1 MNNTSSSNN
10 NAAATSIA
18 ETKIGN
24 NLGRTYKIRVGSMV
38 EVARRMWPGI
48 NQPGGTARVLG
59 IHTAEEPGIA
69 GEAVIIAVD
78 VHYIVEGRKE
88 KRVPIQYVTHSPQYE
103 AEEEGFIR
111 RDGGGGGQRRF
122 LLRDRSQ
129 LLGRCKNCG
138 SLRADCGAC
147 DWMMIEESSH
157 NTKGL
162 HPDPSV
168 AAITTRTNVTSCN
181 SSNEDTQSSTS
192 SEDDD
197 DDLLNRR
204 LPMLLSSTNK
214 TKHLHSFL
222 NDQVF
227 GGKRRPAKPEPRP
240 RRTPRGKSVLE
251 TFSTTYAGSDS
262 GNQDTKNSKTL
273 KAGLPTADIQKLYS
287 STLSSP
293 SEDENDVLPK
303 TTKFKRLT
311 KVTALLSQEEEEAA
325 LTSNR
330 NDLSSSTQAE
340 SIASVDLEPLSSSQI
355 SLYRDYYECG
365 GLDDQLFIQPE
376 AEGEIVM
383 LPNDVLDRTVDLTHD
398 QLPNFFDE
406 LASKVQHILIPKFQI
421 ELMKI
426 QGKKSESEQQ
436 PFLRLL
442 YQQICQ
448 ELIRDGVDQ
457 LTNCLRKLCLR
468 RREKGTKLTSQQK
481 KHFKLQNERRDLTL
495 ELISQKVQTLCKDLR
510 ESMISTATA
519 TQEDFDDHE
528 GHDDGTTEAKMT
540 NTGSDDS
547 SSHIENFETEFDTTT
562 DDRLLLASFDPHAYA
577 YVRRKRRKKNTVKTA
592 RKVHLENFQ
601 DFYRHT
607 TNQAFSGNEESDEE
621 CSIRKKYSNSVKRR
635 NCRKITS
642 SSVENQRSNLSK
654 QSFHDDQT
662 LVREERTYGAGNDTF
677 REKTGQGNHTSRR
690 RPLIWCTKLERAI
703 KNKFQVIDPKNPGRV
718 NQDHQH
724 DKDIATTARI
734 SSTRDAVT
742 HSVMPIQATVD
753 KLYQHLRSKNCKE
766 ICLSDLGAIPS
777 TSISTRGSPLHSAP
791 ALQDNSNSIDNV
803 LCTIHNYLI
812 INNEKGHNWAEL
824 EDNVKSIFMCI
835 HAQLQHS
842 VSLLEWMHTYDNDD
856 RLIEFFIGTFRVIAS
871 VDSQILDNLQQD
883 SVCQLLCSPKFGDLV
898 IMQIIDVIYSQRLP
912 KVWVSYY
919 FDTETEKYS
928 PLPIK
933 KLSDSSWR
941 KIVQLIA
948 LINQRIPILEA
959 ACNVLVKLFKCQQ
972 WRLTSTS
979 PIRYFVS
986 SVDSKCIREY
996 LTSGQ
1001 LVSEG
1006 E

>member
-1 MNNTSSSNN
+1 MNNATSSN
-10 NAAATSIA
+10 NAAATSNA
-18 ETKIGN
+18 ESQISS
-24 NLGRTYKIRVGSMV
+24 NLDKTCKIRVGSMV
-38 EVARRMWPGI
+38 EVARRRMWPGI

-59 IHTAEEPGIA
+59 IHTTEEPSITE
-69 GEAVIIAVD
+69 EAVIIAVD

-103 AEEEGFIR
+103 AEEEGFIG

-147 DWMMIEESSH
+147 DWIMTEESSH
-157 NTKGL
+157 TTKGL

-168 AAITTRTNVTSCN
+168 AAITTTTNVTSGT
-181 SSNEDTQSSTS
+181 SSNDDTHSSTTS
-192 SEDDD
+192 DDD
-197 DDLLNRR
+197 DEDLLNRR

-214 TKHLHSFL
+214 TNYLHFFL
-222 NDQVF
+222 NDQIF
-227 GGKRRPAKPEPRP
+227 GGRTRPAKPEPRP
-240 RRTPRGKSVLE
+240 RRTQRGKSVLE
-251 TFSTTYAGSDS
+251 TFSATCAGSDS
-262 GNQDTKNSKTL
+262 GYQDNKNSKHME
-273 KAGLPTADIQKLYS
+273 ADLPTTDMQQLYP
-287 STLSSP
+287 STFSSP
-293 SEDENDVLPK
+293 SEDDHIALPK
-303 TTKFKRLT
+303 TTKFKRLA
-311 KVTALLSQEEEEAA
+311 KMTAFLPQEEEEAA

-330 NDLSSSTQAE
+330 DIQDDLSSSAQIA
-340 SIASVDLEPLSSSQI
+340 SIAAVEREPISSSQI
-355 SLYRDYYECG
+355 SLYRDYYERG

-376 AEGEIVM
+376 AEGEVVA
-383 LPNDVLDRTVDLTHD
+383 LPNDVLDRTMDLTHD

-421 ELMKI
+421 ELVKI
-426 QGKKSESEQQ
+426 QGKNSESEQQ

-468 RREKGTKLTSQQK
+468 RRHKCTKLTSQQK
-481 KHFKLQNERRDLTL
+481 KQFKLQNERRDLTL
-495 ELISQKVQTLCKDLR
+495 ELISQKVQALCKDLR
-510 ESMISTATA
+510 ESMISKVAT
-519 TQEDFDDHE
+519 TQEDFDNYE
-528 GHDDGTTEAKMT
+528 GHDDGTTDGKMS
-540 NTGSDDS
+540 NTGSEDS
-547 SSHIENFETEFDTTT
+547 NSHIENFETKFKTTA
-562 DDRLLLASFDPHAYA
+562 DDILLLDSFDPHSYA
-577 YVRRKRRKKNTVKTA
+577 YVRRKRRKKNTVNTA
-592 RKVHLENFQ
+592 RKVHRQNING
-601 DFYRHT
+601 HT
-607 TNQAFSGNEESDEE
+607 KNQASSGNEESGEGY
-621 CSIRKKYSNSVKRR
+621 CIRKKYSNPVKRR
-635 NCRKITS
+635 NLRNITS
-642 SSVENQRSNLSK
+642 SLVENQGNNLSK
-654 QSFHDDQT
+654 QPFHDDQAF
-662 LVREERTYGAGNDTF
+662 VRVERTYGADNY
-677 REKTGQGNHTSRR
+677 TSRNTN
-690 RPLIWCTKLERAI
+690 LDRAI
-703 KNKFQVIDPKNPGRV
+703 KNNEQVKDPRNRQRV

-724 DKDIATTARI
+724 DKDTATTTRM
-734 SSTRDAVT
+734 SSTSDPVT
-742 HSVMPIQATVD
+742 PTVIPIKAPLD
-753 KLYQHLRSKNCKE
+753 HLYQHLRSKNCKE
-766 ICLSDLGAIPS
+766 FGLSDLGAIPS
-777 TSISTRGSPLHSAP
+777 TSISIRGYPLHTTP

-803 LCTIHNYLI
+803 LCMIHNYLI
-812 INNEKGHNWAEL
+812 NNNEKGRNWAEL
-824 EDNVKSIFMCI
+824 EDNVKSIFRCI
-835 HAQLQHS
+835 HEQLLHS

-856 RLIEFFIGTFRVIAS
+856 RLIDFFIGTFRVIAC

-912 KVWVSYY
+912 KVWLSYY

-948 LINQRIPILEA
+948 LMNRRIPILEA

-986 SVDSKCIREY
+986 SVDSKCSREY